1 MVLVVIALI
10 FRSLGRRC
18 GIRGPLFLKGPETV
32 RVYFGYYISHC
43 IFTTKASQGIILC
56 NYFNFYCL
64 DNMWKDQA
72 FENKLFGAPRM
83 TFGPY
88 RCVASLDK
96 ILHSTSSLSTRVYK
110 WISPIY

>member
-1 MVLVVIALI
+1 MLVVIALI
-10 FRSLGRRC
+10 SRSLGRRC

-43 IFTTKASQGIILC
+43 IFTTKASQGTILC
-56 NYFNFYCL
+56 NYFNFYWL

-83 TFGPY
+83 TFRSLLS
-88 RCVASLDK
+88 RCQLRQGTPLNVVSL
-96 ILHSTSSLSTRVYK
+96 HPGV
-110 WISPIY
+110 